1 MSIIKNIIDFFRRP
15 LISVDEL
22 DNILNVISDSAD
34 ENGDGYVSFWE
45 IIGILWKL
53 WGQKH

>member
-1 MSIIKNIIDFFRRP
+1 MSIIKNTIDFFRRP
-15 LISVDEL
+15 LISVEEL
-22 DNILNVISDSAD
+22 DNVLKVISDSAD

-53 WGQKH
+53 WG